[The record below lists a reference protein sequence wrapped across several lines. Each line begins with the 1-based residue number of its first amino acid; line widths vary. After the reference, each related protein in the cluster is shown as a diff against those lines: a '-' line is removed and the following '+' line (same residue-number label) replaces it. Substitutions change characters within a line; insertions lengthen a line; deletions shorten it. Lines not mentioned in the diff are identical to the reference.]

1 MKESELREA
10 RGQVLEMQ
18 EVIEQQEALEAAATT
33 QLAALQTEVVDLRRF
48 KADTE
53 VWHDEV
59 KTFVTHLE
67 QEVATYRGR
76 AHAAEEHVRQAR
88 LQVET
93 AARDRRQ
100 LQAQLEAVE
109 GDKAMLEA
117 ELSSCKALLAG
128 YQEQHG
134 KVEAEKFLQGLRVSE

>member
-100 LQAQLEAVE
+100 LQAQLEGTE
-109 GDKAMLEA
+109 SEKAMVEVGG
-117 ELSSCKALLAG
+117 ALQQAVLCAC
-128 YQEQHG
+128 
-134 KVEAEKFLQGLRVSE
+134 V